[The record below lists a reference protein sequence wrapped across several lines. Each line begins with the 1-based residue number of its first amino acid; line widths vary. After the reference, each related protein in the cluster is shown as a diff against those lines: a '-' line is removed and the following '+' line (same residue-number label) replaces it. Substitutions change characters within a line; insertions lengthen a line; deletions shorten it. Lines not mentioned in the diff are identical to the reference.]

1 MAQFTCAGPCA
12 IVANNESTC
21 ARKTERLTKDSAA
34 PAGSPPWAAEH
45 GKYPFITESVRTVA
59 DALYTRIASG
69 AYGFGK
75 RLPAEREMGT
85 EFGCSRTVIRKALD
99 VLQGSGLISQRQG
112 RSRYVTFRRSD
123 AGAVEQA
130 TPIGE
135 SRADIA
141 ETTSPLELNIVRTIV
156 EPEIVRLAIIN
167 MSARDISNLRAIVDK
182 LAAVTT
188 SAADFAA
195 LDEQFHLALAE
206 GAHNTLLT
214 AIYRLI
220 NDVRRHAHW
229 EATREKTLSPNR
241 IRDYQKLYRSI
252 CSAVEARDVE
262 SAVEFVKL
270 VMVEVQRDL
279 TPEA

>member
-1 MAQFTCAGPCA
+1 MY
-12 IVANNESTC
+12 
-21 ARKTERLTKDSAA
+21 R
-34 PAGSPPWAAEH
+34 
-45 GKYPFITESVRTVA
+45 
-59 DALYTRIASG
+59 
-69 AYGFGK
+69 
-75 RLPAEREMGT
+75 
-85 EFGCSRTVIRKALD
+85 
-99 VLQGSGLISQRQG
+99 GSG
-112 RSRYVTFRRSD
+112 VV
-123 AGAVEQA
+123 AGEPGPPA
-130 TPIGE
+130 GE

-167 MSARDISNLRAIVDK
+167 MSARDISNVRAIVDK
-182 LAAVTT
+182 MAGVTT

-270 VMVEVQRDL
+270 VMVEIQRDL
-279 TPEA
+279 TLEA